1 MMTNPKLIRSL
12 EQELDETNTT
22 IDKIAE
28 ALRVERVKQ
37 RSLEETI
44 SLLTG
49 KPMPDLHHGNVVGSV
64 SIKDQ
69 MLQLL
74 TINTTGLRAS
84 EIVGLL
90 GQNGRTTSAASVSS
104 QLTMM
109 KKNKLVVNRN
119 AKWFVTPPKM
129 PEPKPTS
136 D

>member
-1 MMTNPKLIRSL
+1 M
-12 EQELDETNTT
+12 
-22 IDKIAE
+22 
-28 ALRVERVKQ
+28 
-37 RSLEETI
+37 
-44 SLLTG
+44 TG
-49 KPMPDLHHGNVVGSV
+49 KPMPDRYHGNVVGSV

-74 TINTTGLRAS
+74 TRNTTGLRVS

>member
-12 EQELDETNTT
+12 EQELDETKTT

-49 KPMPDLHHGNVVGSV
+49 KPMPDRHRGNVVGSV

-74 TINTTGLRAS
+74 TRNTTGLRVG